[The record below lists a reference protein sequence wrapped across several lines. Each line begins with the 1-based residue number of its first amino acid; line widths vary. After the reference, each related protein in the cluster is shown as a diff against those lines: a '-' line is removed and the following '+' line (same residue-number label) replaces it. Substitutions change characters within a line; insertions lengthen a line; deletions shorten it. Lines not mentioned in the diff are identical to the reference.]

1 MRGRSPKRAHG
12 GRPVSCQSLHM
23 GVVVR
28 RADASDVDE
37 VVRQRLAF
45 LSTVRHHD
53 VEADADFVTSTRQF
67 VEDEVAAER
76 MHSWLAE
83 NDGGCIGIV
92 SMLLWSRPPR
102 PHDRGSRDAY
112 IINMYVV
119 PEHQG
124 NGIGRLLLDTCLAT
138 ADEFGIGK
146 FLLHTTDEGRPLYES
161 AGFAANAN
169 WLERPPAS

>member
-1 MRGRSPKRAHG
+1 MHRDRVDAAVVPAAAPA
-12 GRPVSCQSLHM
+12 RP
-23 GVVVR
+23 R
-28 RADASDVDE
+28 
-37 VVRQRLAF
+37 F
-45 LSTVRHHD
+45 
-53 VEADADFVTSTRQF
+53 
-67 VEDEVAAER
+67 
-76 MHSWLAE
+76 
-83 NDGGCIGIV
+83 
-92 SMLLWSRPPR
+92 P
-102 PHDRGSRDAY
+102 DAY